1 MPTIIDKESKEIYE
15 MANIAKK
22 NNKIRDLFYSNYQL
36 RIPLNSSPQSIVI
49 KPPISPKKA
58 KNIEGSNDDG

>member
-36 RIPLNSSPQSIVI
+36 RIPLNSSP
-49 KPPISPKKA
+49 
-58 KNIEGSNDDG
+58 